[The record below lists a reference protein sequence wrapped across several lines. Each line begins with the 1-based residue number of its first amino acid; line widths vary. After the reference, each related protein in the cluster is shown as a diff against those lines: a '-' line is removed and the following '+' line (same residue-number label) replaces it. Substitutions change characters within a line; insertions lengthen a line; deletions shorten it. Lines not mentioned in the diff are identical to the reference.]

1 MNITHLEL
9 KNFRGFADK
18 VLEFNPHCNVIV
30 GNGKTSLSEALSV
43 AVAGWFSGLRDKF
56 DSRPIREDDVR
67 FVVALLPE
75 PDNLPHYKIHQ
86 PTGSHQYPCE
96 VMVKGFIDNKELSW
110 KQVKNSVNGTTTTS
124 GTKEIKALSFDYDV
138 KLRTDEDVVFP
149 LLAYYGKERMMNNF
163 VKKSPHRLPQRLL
176 GYANGSVGKPTLNKY
191 DVIHWFYQKAY
202 KQLQHK
208 KVNKKLVLMN
218 DILISALTSLDIPCT
233 HIEYNFHLES
243 VVLTI
248 NNENKC
254 LSHLNNGLQNLFLL
268 FADMVRRAIL
278 LNYSVL
284 NNETIKETQGIVII
298 DDLEIGLSVE
308 QQCKIID
315 VLKNTFPKVQFF
327 CTTQSESMIENS
339 AMSKQNDNQIAII
352 DLSKK

>member
-1 MNITHLEL
+1 
-9 KNFRGFADK
+9 
-18 VLEFNPHCNVIV
+18 
-30 GNGKTSLSEALSV
+30 
-43 AVAGWFSGLRDKF
+43 
-56 DSRPIREDDVR
+56 
-67 FVVALLPE
+67 
-75 PDNLPHYKIHQ
+75 
-86 PTGSHQYPCE
+86 
-96 VMVKGFIDNKELSW
+96 
-110 KQVKNSVNGTTTTS
+110 
-124 GTKEIKALSFDYDV
+124 
-138 KLRTDEDVVFP
+138 
-149 LLAYYGKERMMNNF
+149 
-163 VKKSPHRLPQRLL
+163 
-176 GYANGSVGKPTLNKY
+176 
-191 DVIHWFYQKAY
+191 
-202 KQLQHK
+202 
-208 KVNKKLVLMN
+208 MN